1 MLPYTFY
8 SVYIHLHFL
17 LCLNLHTG
25 AVSLEVVAIFFPAF
39 RCLAPGGAILEGADV
54 FFFATA
60 FFFLS
65 ALVADFFSFDFVLA
79 SCFRFCANPEK

>member
-1 MLPYTFY
+1 MQLRLLQQLRVMNPRCRPRFLDLLPK
-8 SVYIHLHFL
+8 
-17 LCLNLHTG
+17 N
-25 AVSLEVVAIFFPAF
+25 AIFFPAF
-39 RCLAPGGAILEGADV
+39 RCLAPGGATLEGADV